1 MRNSC
6 LCLVLRTQG
15 KNLFSNYFNNGFTL
29 LEVCI
34 IILLIGILGAIAVP
48 TWLAFLDTQ
57 RLNVAQNQAYLAFRQ
72 AQSQA
77 KQEGVTVQI
86 SFREYSVLIAGEYTT
101 VTQWAIHDATISPA
115 QAQWYN
121 FDQDI
126 ILDPETTLED
136 ISGVK
141 YIQFNFL
148 GAVRQPPLGRLTLS
162 SKYGGHSKRCVFVST
177 ILGALRTA
185 KEHPNPSDGRYCY

>member
-1 MRNSC
+1 M
-6 LCLVLRTQG
+6 
-15 KNLFSNYFNNGFTL
+15 
-29 LEVCI
+29 
-34 IILLIGILGAIAVP
+34 
-48 TWLAFLDTQ
+48 DTQ
-57 RLNVAQNQAYLAFRQ
+57 RLNIAQNQAYLAFRQ
-72 AQSQA
+72 GQNQA

-86 SFREYSVLIAGEYTT
+86 SFRESSIFIAGEYTT

-126 ILDPETTLED
+126 ILDPETTLQD
-136 ISGVK
+136 VSGVK

-162 SKYGGHSKRCVFVST
+162 SKYGVSLNVVFLS
-177 ILGALRTA
+177 LLF
-185 KEHPNPSDGRYCY
+185 